1 MFEPADRNAAFAL
14 VGGLVAAGL
23 AVAQGGPGVTAI
35 GPIRRALFPRLA
47 GRGPA
52 GHVALT
58 FDDGPDPASTPAF
71 LEVLAARR
79 VQATFFL
86 LGPMVRRAPQL
97 AEEIVAA
104 GHEIGVHGWEHRY
117 LTLRGP
123 RATYR
128 DIAMAA
134 DEIIA
139 ATGVS
144 PRLYRPPYG
153 VLNAGALVATRRLR
167 LMPVLWD
174 CWGKE
179 WSRGSTPESV
189 FATLSATLRDGST
202 VLLHDSDCTSP
213 AGSADAGLGALPML
227 LDECERRGLLVGP
240 VGEHIGV

>member
-1 MFEPADRNAAFAL
+1 MLERADRNAAFAL
-14 VGGLVAAGL
+14 VGGLAAAGL

-52 GHVALT
+52 GHVALS

-71 LEVLAARR
+71 LELLAARR
-79 VQATFFL
+79 VSATFFL
-86 LGPMVRRAPQL
+86 LGPMGR
-97 AEEIVAA
+97 
-104 GHEIGVHGWEHRY
+104 
-117 LTLRGP
+117 RGP
-123 RATYR
+123 RATDR

-167 LMPVLWD
+167 LTPVLWD

-189 FATLSATLRDGST
+189 FGTLSATLRDGST

-213 AGSADAGLGALPML
+213 AGSADAALGALPLL

-240 VGEHIGV
+240 FGEHVVE